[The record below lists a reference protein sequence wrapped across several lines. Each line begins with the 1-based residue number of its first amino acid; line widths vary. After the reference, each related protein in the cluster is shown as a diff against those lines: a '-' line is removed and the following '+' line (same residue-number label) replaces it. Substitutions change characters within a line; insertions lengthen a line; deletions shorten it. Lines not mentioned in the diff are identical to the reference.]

1 MANKIR
7 QCLIL
12 EILRR
17 ENIISPSVLSD
28 ALESLSKGN
37 DVLDELVKNQTI
49 TKTDLL
55 KAFSIY
61 GNSPYIDLDSVEIK
75 LDNSKDF
82 GLELL
87 KEYEFIPL
95 YRFKDGLYLVGSSN
109 PENPKLIELLNATL
123 DNNYQLLRVDQGKLE
138 NYFNV
143 YRATQATKTALK
155 SIQNDQNIDNAGR
168 KDVSS
173 DVANAPAVRF
183 IDSILEEAVKIGA
196 SDIHIEPAEKTVTVR
211 YRIDGDLHEQSTFDI
226 SFYPA
231 ISTRVKILSDIDIA
245 EKRIP
250 QDGHITKII
259 EGQKCDFRVS
269 TLPTIHG
276 EKFAIRILDKTIF
289 SMSLGELNFSK
300 EANETI
306 NKILKHP
313 HGIILLT
320 GPTGSGKTTTL
331 YSFLREL
338 NKPNVNI
345 VTIEDPVEYS
355 MDNINQIQI
364 NTKAELTF
372 ASALR
377 SILRQD
383 PDIIMVGE
391 IRDEET
397 AQIAIRA
404 AITGHLVLSTLHTNE
419 APGAITRLIDMG
431 IPPYLVSDAIVAV
444 ISQRLMKK
452 LCPRCK
458 KAVHATP
465 EQKHALG
472 LKDDTIIYE
481 PNGCPYCNGT
491 GYKGRLAVHEIMY
504 MNNYLR
510 ETVSKPDTTVEE
522 IREVAITKAGMS
534 PLFQSAKKYVLEGKT
549 SYNDLLSLVVS
560 EEREQKVAKPNSEK
574 RSKVSE

>member
-1 MANKIR
+1 MNKIR
-7 QCLIL
+7 YTLIL

-17 ENIISPSVLSD
+17 QGKISAGNFSD
-28 ALESLSKGN
+28 ALEILAK
-37 DVLDELVKNQTI
+37 DQDPI
-49 TKTDLL
+49 ADLL
-55 KAFSIY
+55 NNDIVSKSDVAGAYIVY
-61 GNSPYIDLDSVEIK
+61 GNSPYIDLDSVNIK
-75 LDNSKDF
+75 LDLTPDY
-82 GLELL
+82 GLRLL
-87 KEYEFIPL
+87 KDYRFLPL
-95 YRFKDGLYLVGSSN
+95 YRFEDGLTLVGTAD
-109 PENPKLIELLNATL
+109 PLNPKLIELLNATL
-123 DNNYQLLRVDQGKLE
+123 DHNYQLLTVDQEKLDA
-138 NYFNV
+138 YLKV

-155 SIQNDQNIDNAGR
+155 SIQNDKNIESAKGKN
-168 KDVSS
+168 VSS

-183 IDSILEEAVKIGA
+183 VDSILEESVKIGA
-196 SDIHIEPAEKTVTVR
+196 SDIHIEPSEKNVVVR
-211 YRIDGDLHEQSTFDI
+211 YRLDGDLHEHSTFDI

-231 ISTRVKILSDIDIA
+231 IATRVKILSDIDIA

-289 SMSLGELNFSK
+289 SLSLNELNFSEDASK
-300 EANETI
+300 TI
-306 NKILKHP
+306 QKILMHP

-355 MDNINQIQI
+355 MESINQIQI
-364 NTKAELTF
+364 NNKADLTF

-383 PDIIMVGE
+383 PDIVMVGE

-431 IPPYLVSDAIVAV
+431 VPAYLVSDAIVAV

-458 KAVHATP
+458 KPVHPTP
-465 EQKHALG
+465 EQKRILG
-472 LKDDTIIYE
+472 LKDDDIIYE

-504 MNNYLR
+504 MNNELR
-510 ETVSKPDTTVEE
+510 ETISRPETTVEQ
-522 IREVAITKAGMS
+522 IRETAVERADMI
-534 PLFQSAKKYVLEGKT
+534 PLFESAKRYVIQGKT
-549 SYNDLLSLVVS
+549 SYNDMLSMVVS
-560 EEREQKVAKPNSEK
+560 EERDSKPTQKNKK
-574 RSKVSE
+574 

>member
-1 MANKIR
+1 MINQVR
-7 QCLIL
+7 QTLVL

-17 ENIISPSVLSD
+17 GNIISPATFSD
-28 ALESLSKGN
+28 ALEVLAKKEDALEELLKNELISK
-37 DVLDELVKNQTI
+37 K
-49 TKTDLL
+49 DLI
-55 KAFSIY
+55 KAFSMY
-61 GNSPYIDLDSVEIK
+61 GNSPYIDLDSVDIK
-75 LDNSKDF
+75 IDF
-82 GLELL
+82 TPEYGLELL
-87 KEYEFIPL
+87 KEYHFLPL
-95 YRFKDGLYLVGSSN
+95 YRFSDGLTLIGSSN
-109 PENPKLIELLNATL
+109 PTNPKLIELLNASL
-123 DNNYQLLRVDQGKLE
+123 DGHFEILTVDQAKLDG
-138 NYFNV
+138 YLKV
-143 YRATQATKTALK
+143 YRATQATKSALK
-155 SIQNDQNIDNAGR
+155 SIQNDQNIETNSR
-168 KDVSS
+168 KNVSS

-196 SDIHIEPAEKTVTVR
+196 SDIHIEPSEKNVVVR
-211 YRIDGDLHEQSTFDI
+211 YRLDGDLHEHSTFDI

-289 SMSLGELNFSK
+289 SMSLNELNFSK
-300 EANETI
+300 EASATI
-306 NKILKHP
+306 EKILKHP

-355 MDNINQIQI
+355 MDQINQSHI
-364 NTKAELTF
+364 NNKANLTF

-419 APGAITRLIDMG
+419 APGAVTRLIDMG
-431 IPPYLVSDAIVAV
+431 VPAYLVSDSIVAV

-458 KAVHATP
+458 KPVHATP
-465 EQKHALG
+465 EQKRALG
-472 LKDDTIIYE
+472 LKEDAVLYE

-491 GYKGRLAVHEIMY
+491 GYKGRVAVHEIMY
-504 MNNYLR
+504 MNNDLR
-510 ETVSKPDTTVEE
+510 EKVSQPDTTVEE
-522 IREVAITKAGMS
+522 IRETAIEKAGMS
-534 PLFQSAKKYVLEGKT
+534 PLFESAKKYVLEGKT
-549 SYNDLLSLVVS
+549 SYNDLLSMLVS
-560 EEREQKVAKPNSEK
+560 EERDQK
-574 RSKVSE
+574 SKVTSKKEK

>member
-1 MANKIR
+1 MMNQIR
-7 QCLIL
+7 QTLIL

-17 ENIISPSVLSD
+17 ENIISPATFSD
-28 ALESLSKGN
+28 ALDIVEKKEDPFDQLIKNDLLSK
-37 DVLDELVKNQTI
+37 K
-49 TKTDLL
+49 DLL
-55 KAFSIY
+55 NAFSIY
-61 GNSPYIDLDSVEIK
+61 GNSPYIDLDSVDIRI
-75 LDNSKDF
+75 DF
-82 GLELL
+82 TPEYGLELL
-87 KEYEFIPL
+87 KEYHFLPL
-95 YRFKDGLYLVGSSN
+95 YRFSDGLTLIGSSN
-109 PENPKLIELLNATL
+109 PTNPKLLELLNASL
-123 DNNYQLLRVDQGKLE
+123 DQHYEVLRVDQEKLDA
-138 NYFNV
+138 YLKV

-155 SIQNDQNIDNAGR
+155 SIQNDQNVENSS
-168 KDVSS
+168 KKNLSS

-196 SDIHIEPAEKTVTVR
+196 SDIHIEPSEKTVTVR
-211 YRIDGDLHEQSTFDI
+211 YRLDGDLHEHSTFDI

-289 SMSLGELNFSK
+289 SMSLNELNFSK
-300 EANETI
+300 EASETI
-306 NKILKHP
+306 EKILKHP

-355 MDNINQIQI
+355 MESINQIQI
-364 NTKAELTF
+364 NNKADLTF

-404 AITGHLVLSTLHTNE
+404 AITGHLVLSTLHTNC
-419 APGAITRLIDMG
+419 AWG
-431 IPPYLVSDAIVAV
+431 LVSV
-444 ISQRLMKK
+444 K
-452 LCPRCK
+452 C
-458 KAVHATP
+458 
-465 EQKHALG
+465 
-472 LKDDTIIYE
+472 
-481 PNGCPYCNGT
+481 
-491 GYKGRLAVHEIMY
+491 
-504 MNNYLR
+504 
-510 ETVSKPDTTVEE
+510 
-522 IREVAITKAGMS
+522 
-534 PLFQSAKKYVLEGKT
+534 
-549 SYNDLLSLVVS
+549 
-560 EEREQKVAKPNSEK
+560 
-574 RSKVSE
+574 

>member
-1 MANKIR
+1 MINKIR
-7 QCLIL
+7 QTLIL

-17 ENIISPSVLSD
+17 ENIISPAVLSD
-28 ALESLSKGN
+28 AL
-37 DVLDELVKNQTI
+37 DTIQADRDALDELLKNNLV
-49 TKTDLL
+49 TKADLS
-55 KAFSIY
+55 KAFSVY
-61 GNSPYIDLDSVEIK
+61 GNSPYIDLDTVDIK
-75 LDNSKDF
+75 SDF
-82 GLELL
+82 STHFSLEVLHKYQFL
-87 KEYEFIPL
+87 PL
-95 YRFKDGLYLVGSSN
+95 YKFADGLYLVGSSD
-109 PENPKLIELLNATL
+109 PENPKLLELLNATL
-123 DNNYQLLRVDQGKLE
+123 DHNYQLLRVDRDKLE
-138 NYFNV
+138 SYFKV

-155 SIQNDQNIDNAGR
+155 SIQNDQNIDNNGR
-168 KDVSS
+168 KDISS

-196 SDIHIEPAEKTVTVR
+196 SDIHIEPSEKTVSVR

-226 SFYPA
+226 SFFPA
-231 ISTRVKILSDIDIA
+231 IATRVKILSDIDIA

-289 SMSLGELNFSK
+289 SLSLGELNFSD
-300 EANETI
+300 EANATI
-306 NKILKHP
+306 EKILHHP

-364 NTKAELTF
+364 NNKADLTF

-383 PDIIMVGE
+383 PDIVMVGE

-431 IPPYLVSDAIVAV
+431 VPAYLVSDAIVAV

-458 KAVHATP
+458 KPVKTTP
-465 EQKHALG
+465 EQRHALG
-472 LKDDTIIYE
+472 LKEDVTIYE

-504 MNNYLR
+504 MNNALR
-510 ETVSKPDTTVEE
+510 EVVSTPDTTVEE
-522 IREVAITKAGMS
+522 IRDVAISKAEMT
-534 PLFQSAKKYVLEGKT
+534 PLFESAKKYVLDGKT
-549 SYNDLLSLVVS
+549 SYFDLLSLVVS
-560 EEREQKVAKPNSEK
+560 EERERKAKSPANPK
-574 RSKVSE
+574 K

>member
-1 MANKIR
+1 MLNKIR

-17 ENIISPSVLSD
+17 ENIITPAVLSD
-28 ALESLSKGN
+28 ALELLQNNQDALDSL
-37 DVLDELVKNQTI
+37 LKNQKI
-49 TKTDLL
+49 LKTDLT

-61 GNSPYIDLDSVEIK
+61 GNSPMIDLDSVEVSS
-75 LDNSKDF
+75 DFSNMF

-87 KEYEFIPL
+87 KEYEFLPL
-95 YRFKDGLYLVGSSN
+95 YKFEDGLYLVGSSN
-109 PENPKLIELLNATL
+109 PTNPKLLELLNATL
-123 DNNYQLLRVDQGKLE
+123 DHNYQMLSLDKEKLE

-143 YRATQATKTALK
+143 FRATQATKSALK
-155 SIQNDQNIDNAGR
+155 SIQNDENVDNNGR

-196 SDIHIEPAEKTVTVR
+196 SDIHIEPSEKSVTVR
-211 YRIDGDLHEQSTFDI
+211 YRIDGDLHEHSTFDI
-226 SFYPA
+226 SFFPA
-231 ISTRVKILSDIDIA
+231 IATRVKILSDIDIA

-250 QDGHITKII
+250 QDGHITKVI

-289 SMSLGELNFSK
+289 SLSLGELNFSK

-306 NKILKHP
+306 GKILHHP

-364 NTKAELTF
+364 NNKADLTF

-383 PDIIMVGE
+383 PDIVMVGE

-431 IPPYLVSDAIVAV
+431 IPSYLVSDAIVAV

-458 KAVHATP
+458 KPVHATA

-472 LKDDTIIYE
+472 LKSDAVLYE
-481 PNGCPYCNGT
+481 ANGCPYCNGT

-510 ETVSKPDTTVEE
+510 DVVSKPDTTVEE
-522 IREVAITKAGMS
+522 IRDVAISKAGMA
-534 PLFQSAKKYVLEGKT
+534 PLFEGAKRYVLDGKT
-549 SYNDLLSLVVS
+549 SYNDLLSLIVS
-560 EEREQKVAKPNSEK
+560 EERETKSNKKEKP
-574 RSKVSE
+574 